1 MAISDSPIQLEQ
13 HQTFAEIVRAAAGLY
28 GDRTFVIVREARYSF
43 KEVDELVD
51 KTASYL
57 MAAGVG
63 KNDVVT
69 IILGNSIEYLL
80 LYFATSRLGA
90 VINPLPYLL
99 SSAEISDKLEFV
111 AAKIVFTEGKHYQ
124 QLSTRTANVVEITG
138 EFIDVIRERERPP
151 LMPRVEAGKVGYLY
165 YSSGTTGLPKLIEY
179 THLSELVTMASQ
191 LRSNFSQ
198 CLGPHLCF
206 LPLAHTAAIRYS
218 LLPCLIAGQPLVLYQ
233 SFWKLRSRLWD
244 EVVLHQATYFQTVP
258 SILNMMV
265 NTKYPDYDREKV
277 ACLRYIGCGS
287 SFLPVVLQQRCQEL
301 FGIRVANLY
310 GLSET
315 GPTHFDDPLAED
327 WQPGSIGFPLD
338 IMEVRLFGEQDG
350 EVPPGT
356 TGEIAVKGPSLLKGY
371 YRADELYRACFR
383 DGFFMTGD
391 LGRIDT
397 SGRYYYVDRKKD
409 LIIKGGINIAPG
421 QIEAVL
427 AGFPGVAESA
437 VVATPDPFLGENIK
451 AFIVV
456 SPGAEFDAEDARRY
470 CLEKLGEFKT
480 PSVFKT
486 IEELPKGP
494 SGKILKR
501 LLQERQ

>member
-1 MAISDSPIQLEQ
+1 MSWS
-13 HQTFAEIVRAAAGLY
+13 TRRRA
-28 GDRTFVIVREARYSF
+28 TWS
-43 KEVDELVD
+43 
-51 KTASYL
+51 
-57 MAAGVG
+57 AAGVG
-63 KNDVVT
+63 GNDVVT

-80 LYFATSRLGA
+80 LYFAASRIGA
-90 VINPLPYLL
+90 VINPLPFHL
-99 SSAEISDKLEFV
+99 SSAEIVDKLEFV
-111 AAKIVFTEGKHYQ
+111 GAKIVITEGKHYQ
-124 QLSTRTANVVEITG
+124 ELSARTANLVEITG
-138 EFIDVIRERERPP
+138 SFIDNIRARKRPSA
-151 LMPRVEAGKVGYLY
+151 MPRIEADTVGYLY

-179 THLSELVTMASQ
+179 THLSELLTMASQ

-206 LPLAHTAAIRYS
+206 LPLGHTAAIRYS

-244 EVVLHQATYFQTVP
+244 EVALHQATYFQMVP

-287 SFLPVVLQQRCQEL
+287 SFLPVVLQQRCEER

-315 GPTHFDDPLAED
+315 GPTHFDDPLAEG
-327 WQPGSIGFPLD
+327 WQPGSIGYPLD
-338 IMEVRLFGEQDG
+338 IMEVRLFGEDG
-350 EVPPGT
+350 SETPPGA

-371 YRADELYRACFR
+371 CRAEELYRACFR
-383 DGFFMTGD
+383 KGFFMTGD
-391 LGRIDT
+391 LGRID
-397 SGRYYYVDRKKD
+397 SNGRYYYVDRKKD

-427 AGFPGVAESA
+427 AELPGVAETA

-456 SPGAEFDAEDARRY
+456 TPGAEFDADAARRY

-480 PSVFKT
+480 PSVFET

-501 LLQERQ
+501 LLQERE

>member
-1 MAISDSPIQLEQ
+1 MIDLKINLENY
-13 HQTFAEIVRAAAGLY
+13 QTFAEIVRAAADLY
-28 GDRTFVIVREARYSF
+28 GDRTFIIQGEARYSF
-43 KEVDELVD
+43 SELDELVD
-51 KTASYL
+51 KTAGYL
-57 MAAGVG
+57 MEAGVG
-63 KNDVVT
+63 ETDVVT

-80 LYFATSRLGA
+80 FYFAASRIGA
-90 VINPLPYLL
+90 VINPLPFHL
-99 SSAEISDKLEFV
+99 SSAEITEKLEFV
-111 AAKIVFTEGKHYQ
+111 EARLVITEGKHYQ
-124 QLSTRTANVVEITG
+124 DLSARTASVVEIG
-138 EFIDVIRERERPP
+138 GDFIDTVRSRKRPP
-151 LMPRVEAGKVGYLY
+151 EMPRVEADTVGYLY

-179 THLSELVTMASQ
+179 THRSELVTMASQ

-206 LPLAHTAAIRYS
+206 LPLGHTAAIRYS
-218 LLPCLIAGQPLVLYQ
+218 LLPCLVAGQPLVLYQ
-233 SFWKLRSRLWD
+233 SFWKLRGQLWD
-244 EVVLHQATYFQTVP
+244 EVALHRATYFQMVP

-277 ACLRYIGCGS
+277 GCLRYIGCGS
-287 SFLPVVLQQRCQEL
+287 SFLPVVLQQRCQER

-315 GPTHFDDPLAED
+315 GPTHFDNPLAED
-327 WQPGSIGFPLD
+327 WQPGSIGYPLD
-338 IMEVRLFGEQDG
+338 IMEVRLFSEENGET
-350 EVPPGT
+350 PPGK
-356 TGEIAVKGPSLLKGY
+356 TGEIGVKGPSLLNGY
-371 YRADELYRACFR
+371 YRAEELYQACFR

-427 AGFPGVAESA
+427 AGLPGVAETA

-451 AFIVV
+451 AFIVEA
-456 SPGAEFDAEDARRY
+456 PDAQFDAKAAREH

-480 PSVFKT
+480 PSVFEL

-501 LLQERQ
+501 LLQERE

>member
-1 MAISDSPIQLEQ
+1 MIDLQIKLEQ
-13 HQTFAEIVRAAAGLY
+13 YHTFAEIVRAAADLY
-28 GDRTFVIVREARYSF
+28 GDQTFVVQGEARYSF
-43 KEVDELVD
+43 REVDELVD
-51 KTASYL
+51 KTAGYL

-63 KNDVVT
+63 ENDVVT
-69 IILGNSIEYLL
+69 IILENSIEYLL
-80 LYFATSRLGA
+80 LYFAASRIGA
-90 VINPLPYLL
+90 VINPLPFHL
-99 SSAEISDKLEFV
+99 SNAEIAEKLEFV
-111 AAKIVFTEGKHYQ
+111 EARIVITEGKHYQ
-124 QLSTRTANVVEITG
+124 ELSARTDSVVEVSSD
-138 EFIDVIRERERPP
+138 FIDTVRARERPP
-151 LMPRVEAGKVGYLY
+151 AMPRVKADTVGYLY

-179 THLSELVTMASQ
+179 THQSELVTMASQ
-191 LRSNFSQ
+191 LRSNFSH

-206 LPLAHTAAIRYS
+206 LPLGHTAAIRYS
-218 LLPCLIAGQPLVLYQ
+218 LLPCLIAGQPLVLYK

-244 EVVLHQATYFQTVP
+244 EVALHQATYFQMVP

-287 SFLPVVLQQRCQEL
+287 SVLPVVLQQRCQER
-301 FGIRVANLY
+301 FGLRVANLY

-315 GPTHFDDPLAED
+315 GPTHFDDPLAEG
-327 WQPGSIGFPLD
+327 WQPGSIGYPLD
-338 IMEVRLFGEQDG
+338 IMEVRLFDEEGG
-350 EVPPGT
+350 KTPLGT
-356 TGEIAVKGPSLLKGY
+356 SGEIAVKGPSLLKGY
-371 YRADELYRACFR
+371 YRAEELYRDCFR

-397 SGRYYYVDRKKD
+397 SGRYFYVDRKKD

-427 AGFPGVAESA
+427 AELPEVAETA

-456 SPGAEFDAEDARRY
+456 TGDAEFDAEAARRH

-480 PSVFKT
+480 PSVFET

-501 LLQERQ
+501 ILQERE